1 MAFCTQCGTKND
13 DSAKFCTSCG
23 KQLEGVNGENNS
35 HSTNDFSQKLN
46 SLNNTADTT
55 YEYSSSDIENT
66 KVLAIF
72 SYIGFFFIIPL
83 IAAPNSKFARF
94 HANQG
99 ILLFI
104 TEILYGI
111 ASGIISLMFKAL
123 GLGFLSAIL
132 NLFGLVFFALM
143 IIGILNVINGKAK
156 ELPVIGS
163 YKILNY

>member
-13 DSAKFCTSCG
+13 DNAKFCTSCG
-23 KQLEGVNGENNS
+23 KQLESINGGNNS
-35 HSTNDFSQKLN
+35 SSTNDFSQKFN
-46 SLNNTADTT
+46 NLNNTADTT
-55 YEYSSSDIENT
+55 YEYSSSDIENN

-72 SYIGFFFIIPL
+72 SYISFLFIIPL

-104 TEILYGI
+104 VEILYGI
-111 ASGIISLMFKAL
+111 AAGIISVMFKVL
-123 GLGFLSAIL
+123 HLGFLSAIL
-132 NLFGLVFFALM
+132 NLFGLVFLALM
-143 IIGILNVINGKAK
+143 IIGILNVVNGKAK
-156 ELPVIGS
+156 ELPVIGN